1 MRHRKEDKKLGRS
14 SSHRKALVA
23 ALVCGLIQ
31 EKRIRTTLAKARVA
45 RRGAEKLVTLA
56 RRGTIAARRRAVSQ
70 LRRKNC
76 VTELFDTIVPRL
88 EGRNGGYTRIV
99 KLGSR
104 GGDGAEMAILE
115 WVDATVEVPVSD
127 EAVATSD
134 SAERGGES

>member
-31 EKRIRTTLAKARVA
+31 EKRIRTTLSKARVA
-45 RRGAEKLVTLA
+45 RRRAEKLVTLA
-56 RRGTIAARRRAVSQ
+56 RRGSVSARRRAVSE

-76 VTELFDTIVPRL
+76 VTELFDTIVPKL
-88 EGRNGGYTRIV
+88 AGRNGGYTRIV
-99 KLGSR
+99 KLGAR

-115 WVDATVEVPVSD
+115 WVDAAP
-127 EAVATSD
+127 AFTSPD
-134 SAERGGES
+134 DAAKGETNESQ